1 VIDIKFAINGLEA
14 AKRLISIGPGTGS
27 RKCRAMDA
35 CDNAISLLREQE
47 PVPVKIR
54 GKSVS
59 TGIKYGDCP
68 HCDEGLNSEVYPH
81 WCGFCGQ
88 AVKWD
93 A

>member
-1 VIDIKFAINGLEA
+1 MIDIKFAINGLEA
-14 AKRLISIGPGTGS
+14 AKRLINIGPGTGS

-47 PVPVKIR
+47 PVPVKIS
-54 GKSVS
+54 GKSAS

-68 HCDEGLNSEVYPH
+68 NCGEGINSEVYPH

-88 AVKWD
+88 AVKWE
-93 A
+93 

>member
-1 VIDIKFAINGLEA
+1 MNDIKFAINGLEV

-47 PVPVKIR
+47 PVPAKID
-54 GKSVS
+54 GVS
-59 TGIKYGDCP
+59 AEVKYGACP
-68 HCDEGLNSEVYPH
+68 NCGEGLNSEVYPH

-88 AVKWD
+88 AVTWD
-93 A
+93 GR

>member
-47 PVPVKIR
+47 PVPAKID
-54 GKSVS
+54 GVS
-59 TGIKYGDCP
+59 AEVKYGACP
-68 HCDEGLNSEVYPH
+68 NCGEGLNSEVYPN

-88 AVKWD
+88 AVTWNG
-93 A
+93 